1 MRPFDG
7 DTGQLAYCRTTP
19 FANATLSVNSAS
31 AACAGSTLACQ
42 IIRYAGRY
50 LQGYIVKQLGVIT
63 FVAPLIEGI
72 HGSFMAYM
80 IQRPAYIEDICA
92 VIIP

>member
-1 MRPFDG
+1 MLPFDG

-31 AACAGSTLACQ
+31 AGAGSTLACQ

-80 IQRPAYIEDICA
+80 IQRPAYIEDIYA